1 MINVIFNLTDESPS
15 RCEGLKDE
23 RYSAKREDQTLEK
36 EIQELNKK
44 SKDNQGE
51 RQPLQKMPFSWQL
64 EPASEEQPQQ
74 MGQPQGNYKDL
85 KDTVTNGESS

>member
-1 MINVIFNLTDESPS
+1 M
-15 RCEGLKDE
+15 
-23 RYSAKREDQTLEK
+23 EK

-85 KDTVTNGESS
+85 KDTVTNGESELKEPWPLAEKNQQHRGE